1 MLKVL
6 HWKMKTEPEKDTEK
20 YPKYGISVEGTKMS
34 VLFRVPYHGD
44 YKTGSFAV
52 DLSAIRGKVMDT
64 FLKESDEFGSLD
76 IVEAYAYCSRHGYAD
91 NAGKTRIARVA
102 VDDDGGVF
110 VILSFACPDVTGC
123 ENIIMTPDKTASQHL
138 KEACAWFKDRFD
150 KSRKKYGLVK
160 ELDPYKSIAYLEV
173 QVDILTRILLATLP
187 EDSKY
192 SKVLK
197 AADEQ
202 SILDIKPE
210 DALLEEI
217 TDGKARVRELQQ
229 KYYEVIQD
237 ER

>member
-1 MLKVL
+1 M
-6 HWKMKTEPEKDTEK
+6 
-20 YPKYGISVEGTKMS
+20 
-34 VLFRVPYHGD
+34 
-44 YKTGSFAV
+44 
-52 DLSAIRGKVMDT
+52 
-64 FLKESDEFGSLD
+64 
-76 IVEAYAYCSRHGYAD
+76 
-91 NAGKTRIARVA
+91 
-102 VDDDGGVF
+102 
-110 VILSFACPDVTGC
+110 
-123 ENIIMTPDKTASQHL
+123 
-138 KEACAWFKDRFD
+138 
-150 KSRKKYGLVK
+150 K